1 MSFTL
6 DELAK
11 LCDAS
16 IKGERSCEIRALNT
30 LKSAGAGEIAFL
42 SNRRY
47 AADLPG
53 TRASAVILS
62 ERDSHACPVS
72 ALVTEHPYLAYAK
85 IAGHLY
91 PRPAHKPGRH
101 QSAVSG
107 HGCQI
112 HATVS
117 LGPHVVIGDH
127 VQIGA
132 GTRIGPGCV
141 IEDDV
146 VIGPRSL
153 LIANITLCRGVHIG
167 AGVILH
173 PGAVIGA
180 DGFGFAR
187 EQDNWLKIPQ
197 LGAVRIGDQV
207 EIGANT
213 TVDRGAIED
222 TLIGPGVKIDNQVQI
237 GHNVVIG
244 ADTAIAG
251 CAGIAGSVKIGR
263 RCQIGGACGI
273 SGHIEIAD
281 DVIITAMSGVSNSI
295 KSAGVYSAAVPITD
309 NKTWRRNIVRFRKL
323 DALFKK
329 ILRNPGKE

>member
-6 DELAK
+6 DELAR

-30 LKSAGAGEIAFL
+30 LKSARAGEIAFL

-62 ERDSHACPVS
+62 ERDSLACPVS
-72 ALVTEHPYLAYAK
+72 ALVTEDPYLAYAK

-91 PRPAHKPGRH
+91 PRPGHKPGRH

-107 HGCQI
+107 PGCEI
-112 HATVS
+112 DGTVS
-117 LGPHVVIGDH
+117 IGAHAVIGAR
-127 VQIGA
+127 VRIGA
-132 GTRIGPGCV
+132 GARIGPGCV
-141 IEDDV
+141 IEDEV
-146 VIGPRSL
+146 VIGPRCL
-153 LIANITLCRGVHIG
+153 LIANVTLCRRVRIG
-167 AGVILH
+167 AGVVLH
-173 PGAVIGA
+173 PGVVIGA
-180 DGFGFAR
+180 DGFGYAPDHGAWR
-187 EQDNWLKIPQ
+187 KIPQ
-197 LGAVRIGDQV
+197 LGAVVIGAEV

-213 TVDRGAIED
+213 TVDRGALED

-251 CAGIAGSVKIGR
+251 CVGIAGSVKIGR

-281 DVIITAMSGVSNSI
+281 DVRLQGMSGVTKSI
-295 KSAGVYSAAVPITD
+295 KSAGVYSAAMPAMQH
-309 NKTWRRNIVRFRKL
+309 KTWLKNLACFRRL
-323 DALFKK
+323 DAKSKK
-329 ILRNPGKE
+329 AGNSPEKE

>member
-6 DELAK
+6 DELAR

-62 ERDSHACPVS
+62 ERDSLSCPVS
-72 ALVTEHPYLAYAK
+72 ALVTEDPYLAYAK

-91 PRPAHKPGRH
+91 PRPGHKPGRH

-107 HGCQI
+107 PGCEI
-112 HATVS
+112 DGTVS
-117 LGPHVVIGDH
+117 IGAHAVIGAR
-127 VQIGA
+127 VRIGA
-132 GTRIGPGCV
+132 GARIGPGCV
-141 IEDDV
+141 IEDEV
-146 VIGPRSL
+146 VIGPRCL
-153 LIANITLCRGVHIG
+153 LIANVTLCRRVRIG
-167 AGVILH
+167 AGVVLH
-173 PGAVIGA
+173 PGVVIGA
-180 DGFGFAR
+180 DGFGYAPDHGAWR
-187 EQDNWLKIPQ
+187 KIPQ
-197 LGAVRIGDQV
+197 LGAVVIGAEV

-213 TVDRGAIED
+213 TVDRGALED

-251 CAGIAGSVKIGR
+251 CVGIAGSVKIGR

-281 DVIITAMSGVSNSI
+281 DVRLQGMSGVTKSI
-295 KSAGVYSAAVPITD
+295 KSAGVYSAAMPAMQH
-309 NKTWRRNIVRFRKL
+309 KTWLKNLACFRRL
-323 DALFKK
+323 DAKSKK
-329 ILRNPGKE
+329 AGNSPEKE